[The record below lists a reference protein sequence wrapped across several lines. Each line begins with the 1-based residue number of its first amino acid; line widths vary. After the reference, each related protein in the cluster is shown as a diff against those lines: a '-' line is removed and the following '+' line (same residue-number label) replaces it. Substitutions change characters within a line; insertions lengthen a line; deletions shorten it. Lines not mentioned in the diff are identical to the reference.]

1 MQKRSNIETSA
12 LIVFLS
18 ILTILIQFAAY
29 YFFASFY
36 IILGIAAL
44 ATIVC
49 SHILL
54 EQTLSYESCFIYDL
68 LILFISIVIV
78 FLTYFGSDQ
87 NFFPYTDLLLWI
99 VAFNWFIPAI
109 HCYLRNMLEYGNRI
123 EDFTVFF
130 RNSGIL
136 FNVFYVGILLYASF
150 AGDAFP
156 WMYRAVAENANLTP
170 FWSIATQIEDYMNHM
185 IPLSDIFTYLASRV
199 LLFFPYGYYSILLLR
214 RRPRFVRF
222 LALLLL
228 PVILELLQ
236 LFFYPT
242 RCDIDDVI
250 YALIG
255 GLLGALWFHLN
266 NVIFRAVSGKI
277 FLAKDSD
284 FRYSKSSLH
293 F

>member
-1 MQKRSNIETSA
+1 MQKRSHIETSA

-29 YFFASFY
+29 YFFASIY
-36 IILGIAAL
+36 IILGIACL
-44 ATIVC
+44 VTIVC

-54 EQTLSYESCFIYDL
+54 EQTLSFESCFIYDL
-68 LILFISIVIV
+68 LILFISVVIT
-78 FLTYFGSDQ
+78 FLTYFGND
-87 NFFPYTDLLLWI
+87 NNIFPYTNILLWLI
-99 VAFNWFIPAI
+99 VINWLIPTL

-123 EDFTVFF
+123 EDFTAFF
-130 RNSGIL
+130 RNSSIL
-136 FNVFYVGILLYASF
+136 FNLFYLGILLYASF

-156 WMYRAVAENANLTP
+156 WMYRAVAEKANLTP

-185 IPLSDIFTYLASRV
+185 IPLGDIITYLASRI

-222 LALLLL
+222 LALLLF

-236 LFFYPT
+236 FFLYPT

-255 GLLGALWFHLN
+255 GLLGASWFHLN
-266 NVIFRAVSGKI
+266 NVIFRAVSGKA
-277 FLAKDSD
+277 FLAKDTD